1 MQRIN
6 LGAPYEEFIRS
17 QIEAGFFGSA
27 TEVIRDA
34 LRDKMA
40 QAENDRISHIK
51 ALLAEAEAD
60 YKRGEFS
67 EFTSDTKDEIKTE
80 ALKRHKDGHTPGKHI
95 MPWN

>member
-6 LGAPYEEFIRS
+6 LGTPYEEFIRS

-40 QAENDRISHIK
+40 QAENDRISQIK
-51 ALLAEAEAD
+51 ALLDEAEVNF
-60 YKRGEFS
+60 RQGEFS
-67 EFTSDTKDEIKTE
+67 ELTSATEDEIKQD
-80 ALKRHKDGHTPGKHI
+80 ALKKLKEGHSPGKHVI
-95 MPWN
+95 P